1 MSFEKRSAAALD
13 YFPCHYGRSRN
24 LFRGP
29 RKRMEGDYIAF
40 LGGTDTYGR
49 FVPRP
54 FPALVEDRL
63 GLPCVNFGWM
73 NAGPD
78 AFLNDEAVLAAA
90 QGARAV
96 VLQVPG
102 AQNLTNRYYA
112 VHPRRNDRF
121 VEASELMRR
130 LFPGVDFTEYHFT
143 RHLLGALAAG
153 HPERFAILKVELQAA
168 WVARMGEL
176 IDRIGRPVLLV
187 WFARRAPEPVG
198 AGGPEIGRDP
208 LFVTA
213 EMLAQIAPRPASVI
227 DATASATALAAGT
240 AGMVF
245 ADIEAPAAAEL
256 MGPAAHGEAA
266 ERIAA
271 HLADMMALEG

>member
-102 AQNLTNRYYA
+102 AQSLTNRYYA
-112 VHPRRNDRF
+112 

-198 AGGPEIGRDP
+198 ARGPEIGRDP

>member
-29 RKRMEGDYIAF
+29 RRRMEGDYIAF

-153 HPERFAILKVELQAA
+153 HPERFAILTVELQAA

-176 IDRIGRPVLLV
+176 IERIGRPVLLV
-187 WFARRAPEPVG
+187 WFAGRAPQPVG
-198 AGGPEIGRDP
+198 AQAPEIGRDP

-213 EMLAQIAPRPASVI
+213 EMLAQITPPPVAI
-227 DATASATALAAGT
+227 LDATASATALAAGT

-271 HLADMMALEG
+271 HLADMMALDG

>member
-121 VEASELMRR
+121 VEASA
-130 LFPGVDFTEYHFT
+130 
-143 RHLLGALAAG
+143 ALRASSSF
-153 HPERFAILKVELQAA
+153 RFAKAFTT
-168 WVARMGEL
+168 GSSTL
-176 IDRIGRPVLLV
+176 ITSRQR
-187 WFARRAPEPVG
+187 
-198 AGGPEIGRDP
+198 
-208 LFVTA
+208 
-213 EMLAQIAPRPASVI
+213 SK
-227 DATASATALAAGT
+227 
-240 AGMVF
+240 
-245 ADIEAPAAAEL
+245 
-256 MGPAAHGEAA
+256 
-266 ERIAA
+266 
-271 HLADMMALEG
+271 